1 MTEDHTFRS
10 RKFLFAVFFTV
21 MGVILLMTGKLEGSE
36 FVTLAGLILG
46 LYAVG
51 SVGDKLAK
59 GKG

>member
-10 RKFLFAVFFTV
+10 RKFLLAAFFTLS
-21 MGVILLMTGKLEGSE
+21 GTILLIFGRLAGAE